1 MSLKGFHVVF
11 ICAAVLLALGLGFWS
26 LQQPAQTAPDHWTLW
41 AVVSFA
47 VAVALVVYEVWFLRK
62 TRRVSSW

>member
-1 MSLKGFHVVF
+1 MSLKGFHIVF

-26 LQQPAQTAPDHWTLW
+26 LQQPAQAPPDHWALW
-41 AVVSFA
+41 AVASFA
-47 VAVALVVYEVWFLRK
+47 VAAALVVYEVWFLRK

>member
-11 ICAAVLLALGLGFWS
+11 ICAAVLLAVGLGFWS
-26 LQQPAQTAPDHWTLW
+26 LQQPAQAAPDHWTVW
-41 AVVSFA
+41 AVVSFT
-47 VAVALVVYEVWFLRK
+47 VAAALVAYEIWFLRK